1 MEKYNLSWKA
11 FYHNFN
17 ARRIEEYNVLN
28 DGFVNGLMERLPK
41 KKSEIT
47 YEAFKENLRSELMYK
62 YWCKCEWEVVLSA
75 FPPSRNG
82 EEKRKVDIYQQVMLN
97 FEIFCKYAYDNLFG
111 GNKR

>member
-41 KKSEIT
+41 KKSDIT
-47 YEAFKENLRSELMYK
+47 YDIFKENLHSELMYK

-75 FPPSRNG
+75 FPPSKNG

-111 GNKR
+111 GNKK

>member
-28 DGFVNGLMERLPK
+28 DGFINGLMERLPK
-41 KKSEIT
+41 KKSDIT
-47 YEAFKENLRSELMYK
+47 YDIFKENLRSELMYR

-75 FPPSRNG
+75 FPPSKNG
-82 EEKRKVDIYQQVMLN
+82 EEERKVDIYQQVMLN
-97 FEIFCKYAYDNLFG
+97 FEIFCKYAYVNLMG
-111 GNKR
+111 GNKK

>member
-1 MEKYNLSWKA
+1 MEKYNLSWKV

-41 KKSEIT
+41 KKSEVT
-47 YEAFKENLRSELMYK
+47 YEVFKENLRSELMYK
-62 YWCKCEWEVVLSA
+62 YWFKYEWKVVLSE
-75 FPPSRNG
+75 FSPRKNG
-82 EEKRKVDIYQQVMLN
+82 EEERKVDIYQQVMLN

-111 GNKR
+111 GNKK

>member
-41 KKSEIT
+41 KKSDIT
-47 YEAFKENLRSELMYK
+47 YEVFKEKLRAELLYR

-75 FPPSRNG
+75 FPPSKDG

-111 GNKR
+111 GNKK